1 MIKQILD
8 EIASFSG
15 KNDKRDTLAKYKD
28 NELLKKVIYAA
39 HSPRINYHIKAIPE
53 YTPTTNGN
61 DMPLISALSA
71 LDVLSSREKTGN
83 DAREVLK
90 NVLTAVSEDDAYVIE
105 RIIDRNLKIGMDTG
119 YNKVIPKLIEETPYQ
134 GAKSFS
140 VKGAQKLFKS
150 GNVVISQVKADG
162 TYRNAVIQDG
172 IVELESRQGEVSF
185 LKGTKFL
192 EELSHFPDCVLNG
205 ELTID
210 GVDRLRANGMVSSM
224 MDIIEKAEER
234 GEAKTAKKK
243 EAFEKKHGSFD
254 DALSKMR
261 YTVWDLITLDEYAE
275 AKSDNMY
282 EKRLDALMIMIDE
295 EDTTMIDV
303 VETKYIYT
311 YEEAMNHFLDTQ
323 ERGLEGTIIKSSS
336 AGWKDGKPTYQIKMK
351 LEMSIDL
358 RIVKPL
364 FGNKGTKYEN
374 VINGFELIS
383 ECGLLKTT
391 ARGIKESEME
401 EFTEMGDDL
410 KDMIIE
416 TRSCGLSHNSKG
428 EWSLMHPSV
437 VELRRDKDTCDTLES
452 AKEIQ
457 EMAKTLAS

>member
-8 EIASFSG
+8 EIAGFSG
-15 KNDKRDTLAKYKD
+15 KNDKRDTLTKYKD

-39 HSPRINYHIKAIPE
+39 HSPRINYHIKKIPA
-53 YTPTTNGN
+53 YTRNGK
-61 DMPLISALSA
+61 DMELIDAMAL
-71 LDVLSSREKTGN
+71 LIGHEQRLITGN
-83 DAREVLK
+83 DAIEHLSEILSSL
-90 NVLTAVSEDDAYVIE
+90 NEDDAYVME

-162 TYRNAVIQDG
+162 TYRNAIIQDG

-185 LKGTKFL
+185 LKGTTFL
-192 EELSHFPDCVLNG
+192 KELSQFPDCVLNG

-243 EAFEKKHGSFD
+243 EAFEKKHGNFD
-254 DALSKMR
+254 EALSKMR
-261 YTVWDLITLDEYAE
+261 YTVWDLITLEEYAE
-275 AKSDNMY
+275 AKSDTMY
-282 EKRLDALMIMIDE
+282 EKRLDALNIMISE
-295 EDTTMIDV
+295 ENTTMIEV

-311 YEEAMNHFLDTQ
+311 YKEAMEHFLDTQ

-364 FGNKGTKYEN
+364 FGNEGTKYEN
-374 VINGFELIS
+374 VINGFELES

-391 ARGIKESEME
+391 ARGVKESEME
-401 EFTEMGDDL
+401 EFTELGDD
-410 KDMIIE
+410 MIGGIIE

-437 VELRRDKDTCDTLES
+437 VEYRTDKDTCDTLES